1 MRPFAWLLIV
11 AGVLIIIAG
20 PIYSSVD
27 PRARDRRW
35 FRRAVES
42 GDRERVDRMLAED
55 VRAAWVV
62 VNPSPIVIAG
72 ASVTAFGIVLLPR
85 LAPASTHLRVPRP
98 SPSPRPPATSP
109 LDLQTPRRP

>member
-20 PIYSSVD
+20 PIYSGVD

-42 GDRERVDRMLAED
+42 GDRERVDRMLVED
-55 VRAAWVV
+55 ARAVWVV
-62 VNPSPIVIAG
+62 VNPWPIVMAG
-72 ASVTAFGIVLLPR
+72 ASVTAFGIVLLAR
-85 LAPASTHLRVPRP
+85 
-98 SPSPRPPATSP
+98 
-109 LDLQTPRRP
+109 RRPDSSRL

>member
-1 MRPFAWLLIV
+1 VRPFAWLLVV

-42 GDRERVDRMLAED
+42 GDRDRVDQMLVED
-55 VRAAWVV
+55 VRTAWVV
-62 VNPSPIVIAG
+62 VSPWPIVMAG
-72 ASVTAFGIVLLPR
+72 ASVTAFGVLL
-85 LAPASTHLRVPRP
+85 LAI
-98 SPSPRPPATSP
+98 
-109 LDLQTPRRP
+109 RRPEKECVIDRHASGVGPHDRS

>member
-42 GDRERVDRMLAED
+42 GDRERVDRMLVED
-55 VRAAWVV
+55 VRAAWGV
-62 VNPSPIVIAG
+62 VNPWPIVMAG
-72 ASVTAFGIVLLPR
+72 ARVPAFGVVVLAR
-85 LAPASTHLRVPRP
+85 
-98 SPSPRPPATSP
+98 
-109 LDLQTPRRP
+109 RRPDSSRLWFPTPSS

>member
-1 MRPFAWLLIV
+1 MRADFIMRRRDRLRLLAWLLVV

-42 GDRERVDRMLAED
+42 GDRERVDRMLVED

-62 VNPSPIVIAG
+62 GKPWPIVMAG
-72 ASVTAFGIVLLPR
+72 ASGTAFGIGLR
-85 LAPASTHLRVPRP
+85 AS
-98 SPSPRPPATSP
+98 
-109 LDLQTPRRP
+109 RRPDSSRLCLPP